1 MFSRIILTILV
12 FGVAIFRLTQ
22 GAWLAA
28 AGLFAMGAGL
38 VVLRFAERKP
48 ALRPYAYAC
57 FLGTAA
63 VIIYML
69 IEGRQ

>member
-12 FGVAIFRLTQ
+12 FAVGLYRLTQ
-22 GAWLAA
+22 GAWIAA

-38 VVLRFAERKP
+38 VILRAAERKP

-57 FLGTAA
+57 FLATAA